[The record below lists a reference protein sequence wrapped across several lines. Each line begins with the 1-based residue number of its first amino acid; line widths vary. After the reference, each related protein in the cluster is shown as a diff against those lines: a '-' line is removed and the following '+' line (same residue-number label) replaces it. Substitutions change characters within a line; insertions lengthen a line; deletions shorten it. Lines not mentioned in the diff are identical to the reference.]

1 MHNETVLSKFQVPSY
16 EDAAACGGFCI
27 KLLNTELT
35 GKQKELLAGT
45 LLHFLVFKVYRI
57 YFEACSLGKY

>member
-1 MHNETVLSKFQVPSY
+1 MHNETVLSNCDFQVPSY
-16 EDAAACGGFCI
+16 EDAAACGGFYI

-45 LLHFLVFKVYRI
+45 MCWNQKLFCTF
-57 YFEACSLGKY
+57 